1 MSATVISWCIKKKK
15 ALEEGARIM
24 AVTYFLKDQKFHFP
38 ACSEELP
45 AAAHKQKIP
54 LTHQKL
60 YDLCWFSVQW
70 ISRVFYFFFSFSYP
84 FSLFVI
90 LWDISGSLGFS
101 CPSLWLYTA
110 RDISLIAIF
119 QVHILSVSSVS
130 HYKNMLFR
138 VGAGQTYLSIAVVL
152 SPAGGETPRSHSSS
166 SPISSPPP
174 QWNGKENQCKTCM
187 LKEKINN

>member
-1 MSATVISWCIKKKK
+1 
-15 ALEEGARIM
+15 M

-54 LTHQKL
+54 LTHQKAL
-60 YDLCWFSVQW
+60 WSVL
-70 ISRVFYFFFSFSYP
+70 VFNPVDFTCIFFFFSFSYP
-84 FSLFVI
+84 FSVFVI
-90 LWDISGSLGFS
+90 LWDISGSLGS
-101 CPSLWLYTA
+101 DCSSLWLYTA

-119 QVHILSVSSVS
+119 QVHILSVASVS

-174 QWNGKENQCKTCM
+174 QWNGKENRCKTCI
-187 LKEKINN
+187 LR